1 MAQTVV
7 PGSSLGDN
15 RPTYIYKM
23 VLLGSTSVG
32 KSSLAYRYVKN
43 DFKESLPTVGC
54 SFFTQT
60 IQLETATIKLEIW
73 DTAGQEKYHSV
84 CHLYYRGAHAALLVY
99 DLTNKET
106 FNRAKQWLMEL
117 EKEFLPDEIVIA
129 LVGNKTD
136 LADEREVAA
145 EDGEEFARSRS
156 LLFMETSAKSNHQVN
171 DIFMAV
177 AGRGTSFGSVLIFVL
192 DVTRFGTKG
201 RIPLVLEGARGAGRD
216 AVEPGRAGGRPP
228 PSIPCSVGLEQQ
240 LGTPDRAHPEQCCIA
255 SHDALQRGG
264 TAGTANPIWPKG
276 CPVQGA
282 AWSQG
287 LTTALR
293 QRGGQGDKASLV
305 AAC

>member
-1 MAQTVV
+1 MMELVSLQDMAQTAVL
-7 PGSSLGDN
+7 GSSLGDN
-15 RPTYIYKM
+15 RPTYIYKV

-60 IQLETATIKLEIW
+60 VQLETAMIKLEIW

-106 FNRAKQWLMEL
+106 LNRAKQWLTEL

-145 EDGEEFARSRS
+145 EEGEEFARNRS

-171 DIFMAV
+171 DIFMAIGKV
-177 AGRGTSFGSVLIFVL
+177 WDGSRVPHPLAKLVMLSALCSLSAQELLQREGEKAPVPSMGGGQRL
-192 DVTRFGTKG
+192 D
-201 RIPLVLEGARGAGRD
+201 
-216 AVEPGRAGGRPP
+216 
-228 PSIPCSVGLEQQ
+228 
-240 LGTPDRAHPEQCCIA
+240 LGTRRGRMGCCRI
-255 SHDALQRGG
+255 
-264 TAGTANPIWPKG
+264 
-276 CPVQGA
+276 
-282 AWSQG
+282 
-287 LTTALR
+287 
-293 QRGGQGDKASLV
+293 
-305 AAC
+305 

>member
-1 MAQTVV
+1 MAQPAV

-54 SFFTQT
+54 SFFTQL
-60 IQLETATIKLEIW
+60 IHLETATIKLEIW

-106 FNRAKQWLMEL
+106 LSRAKQWLIEL

-129 LVGNKTD
+129 LVGNKKD
-136 LADEREVAA
+136 LAEEREVAT

-156 LLFMETSAKSNHQVN
+156 LLFMETSAKSNHQPKSSCG
-171 DIFMAV
+171 MKARRQPSHPRAV
-177 AGRGTSFGSVLIFVL
+177 GSAW
-192 DVTRFGTKG
+192 TCMQTGQG
-201 RIPLVLEGARGAGRD
+201 EGAAMSE
-216 AVEPGRAGGRPP
+216 EPLAPHRM
-228 PSIPCSVGLEQQ
+228 
-240 LGTPDRAHPEQCCIA
+240 
-255 SHDALQRGG
+255 
-264 TAGTANPIWPKG
+264 
-276 CPVQGA
+276 
-282 AWSQG
+282 
-287 LTTALR
+287 
-293 QRGGQGDKASLV
+293 
-305 AAC
+305 